1 MKPRLTLSTTVT
13 AFFVGLAFSLV
24 FAGALV
30 AQTPS
35 AVAKTD
41 AASTK
46 TDAASTKTDAASTK
60 TDAETIADL
69 RGQLIAKDVQ
79 IARLVLQ
86 VHEANNQIALYEG
99 VTGVAQRRAADQRA
113 VEEAGKPPVAPP
125 ASKPEVVS
133 TKKP

>member
-24 FAGALV
+24 FAGAIV

-35 AVAKTD
+35 AAAKTDAASTKTD

-113 VEEAGKPPVAPP
+113 IDDAQKP
-125 ASKPEVVS
+125 KP
-133 TKKP
+133 

>member
-24 FAGALV
+24 FAGAIV

-35 AVAKTD
+35 A
-41 AASTK
+41 AAK